1 MRLLKSWPDNCLLN
15 VKSIIMNKFYTLLFF
30 VTVLISCEGS
40 VGPPGPPGPQGV
52 PGEDGAG
59 GLIGQVIEVQ
69 ADLNAGTN
77 YEYFV
82 EIPSDIEVYDTDV
95 FMVYRLM
102 EVADGLDVWEPLPQT
117 IFRNNDILLYAFDY
131 TIFDVKLFLD
141 GTVDFGK
148 LDPSDTDGL
157 IFRIAIIPADF
168 AKGVNL
174 KKMNDVMKAMDIK
187 DVKRIN

>member
-1 MRLLKSWPDNCLLN
+1 
-15 VKSIIMNKFYTLLFF
+15 MNKFYTLLFF
-30 VTVLISCEGS
+30 ATVLISCEGS
-40 VGPPGPPGPQGV
+40 VGPPGPQGA
-52 PGEDGAG
+52 PGEDGFD

-69 ADLNAGTN
+69 ADLNVGTDF
-77 YEYFV
+77 EYFV
-82 EIPSDIEVYDTDV
+82 EIPDDIVVIESDV

-117 IFRNNDILLYAFDY
+117 IFINNDILLYAFDY
-131 TIFDVKLFLD
+131 TLFDVRLFLD

-148 LDPSDTDGL
+148 LDPNDTDGL

-174 KKMNDVMKAMDIK
+174 KKMDDVMQALDIK
-187 DVKRIN
+187 DIKRIN

>member
-1 MRLLKSWPDNCLLN
+1 MK
-15 VKSIIMNKFYTLLFF
+15 KIYTLLFF
-30 VTVLISCEGS
+30 TILLISCEGT

-52 PGEDGAG
+52 SGEDGVD

-69 ADLNAGTN
+69 ADLNAGTGF
-77 YEYFV
+77 EYFV
-82 EIPSDIEVYDTDV
+82 EIPSDIEVYDSDII
-95 FMVYRLM
+95 MVYRLM

-131 TIFDVKLFLD
+131 TIFDVRLFLD

-148 LDPSDTDGL
+148 LDPNDTNGL

-168 AKGVNL
+168 AKDVNL
-174 KKMNDVMKAMDIK
+174 KKMDEVIKVLNVKDIK
-187 DVKRIN
+187 RVN